1 MGNDGAFINPTLI
14 EYCADPGIEFPRSRA
29 YRQNDQARIKHKNG
43 AVARRFAD
51 YDCYAGQVAGQT
63 VAHLYGAVGLYVDY
77 FQPSFKL
84 LNKNRDGA
92 TVVKRYSPPATPC
105 DRFIHRQTVSARI
118 EGEAGRTPRPLDSVA
133 LLPNITEAQVL
144 VAHSSPECQ
153 GEAHPTHAARG
164 RSPRHWRT
172 RRDPFEGVWCAVL
185 LWLQAEPDATGK
197 ALMARLQSQHPHRVT
212 ASQLRTVQRRGTG
225 WRGIMAKT
233 LAYGADDGLQPGLHG
248 LPAMALVRVDHK
260 C

>member
-14 EYCADPGIEFPRSRA
+14 EYCTDQGIEFPRSRA

-92 TVVKRYSPPATPC
+92 TVVKRHSPPPTPC
-105 DRFIHRQTVSARI
+105 DRFIHRQTVSAELKEKLGEHRARWTRWRCCPPLRRPNRRWWRI
-118 EGEAGRTPRPLDSVA
+118 PLRIARVRRTLPTPLEDGLRAIGGLGGIPSRA
-133 LLPNITEAQVL
+133 SGAP
-144 VAHSSPECQ
+144 HSSGCRPNRMPQ
-153 GEAHPTHAARG
+153 AR
-164 RSPRHWRT
+164 H
-172 RRDPFEGVWCAVL
+172 
-185 LWLQAEPDATGK
+185 
-197 ALMARLQSQHPHRVT
+197 
-212 ASQLRTVQRRGTG
+212 
-225 WRGIMAKT
+225 
-233 LAYGADDGLQPGLHG
+233 
-248 LPAMALVRVDHK
+248 
-260 C
+260 